1 MAKMSAQAH
10 RREITKRARIENPDE
25 RGEEMTAEEVAEF
38 LKLKVST
45 VRQLASMRELPVY
58 KLFRHLVFYRNEI
71 ANYRNLMLRGTR

>member
-10 RREITKRARIENPDE
+10 RREITKRSRIENPDE
-25 RGEEMTAEEVAEF
+25 RGEEMTVEEVAEF
-38 LKLKVST
+38 LNLKVST

-58 KLFRHLVFYRNEI
+58 QLFRYLVFYRNEI